1 MDKFTEWWKNF
12 VGKMN
17 EQGIPLPTFRDPKT
31 GKGSVTVTMVKVSFA
46 LCVVP
51 VLVMIATVLTKLAG
65 VFTLTDA
72 NQAQLLNSFSSA
84 IQLYI
89 ASLGAYLGRKL
100 QRDEKGKVEVES
112 DSTKTSE

>member
-1 MDKFTEWWKNF
+1 MDKIITWWKDLVNKAN
-12 VGKMN
+12 VN
-17 EQGIPLPTFRDPKT
+17 GIPLPTFRDPKT

-46 LCVVP
+46 LCVIP
-51 VLVMIATVLTKLAG
+51 TLVMIATVLTKLAG

-72 NQAQLLNSFSSA
+72 NQAQLMNSFTSA

-100 QRDEKGKVEVES
+100 QRDEKGNLALEKDEKAE
-112 DSTKTSE
+112 